1 MFVVYRI
8 LGWHFSFDTL
18 KISLYCALALIK
30 VGSHPYLCSSL
41 YIVVSSPPSPCL
53 PLQLI
58 FYLSLVLF
66 NNLIVMY
73 PDVTF
78 FVFHLWLLG
87 LLMFSGL
94 EYLSNLDI
102 FQPLRPQIFFFFW
115 SPSSLLDS
123 NHLYF
128 RLLGTV
134 SLQWCF
140 AQVVLTFFH
149 FVHFIWTYIF
159 FLWCLRYW

>member
-41 YIVVSSPPSPCL
+41 CIVVSSPPSPCL

-102 FQPLRPQIFFFFW
+102 FQPLRPQIFFFFFGLLPHCW
-115 SPSSLLDS
+115 IPTIYILDCLELSHYSGVLLKLSS
-123 NHLYF
+123 H
-128 RLLGTV
+128 
-134 SLQWCF
+134 
-140 AQVVLTFFH
+140 FFTSCILSELIS
-149 FVHFIWTYIF
+149 FSCGV
-159 FLWCLRYW
+159 